1 LNRLSAEALAGLPEV
16 RPGDDLAGL
25 IGSAARQS
33 GVEIGAGDVVAV
45 AQKVVSKAEGRLRD
59 LRQVEPSAEASALGA
74 RLSKDPRLVHV
85 ILDESTAILRAER
98 GVLIVRTKHG
108 LVCANA
114 GVDQSNVPGEEM
126 VALLPA
132 APDRSARALRA
143 ALGEQ
148 LGARPAIVICDSF
161 GRAWRLGQADVAI
174 GCAGLAPLDDLRGGP
189 DAEGRELTAAIDA
202 VADQAASAAALVRT
216 KCGREAV
223 VIVRGL
229 ERHVTED
236 DGPGAV
242 AIIRAPA
249 EDLFSQGA

>member
-1 LNRLSAEALAGLPEV
+1 LTRLSAEALAGLAEV
-16 RPGDDLAGL
+16 RPGDDLAGM
-25 IGSAARQS
+25 IANAAA
-33 GVEIGAGDVVAV
+33 GAGTEIGAGDVVAV

-59 LRQVEPSAEASALGA
+59 LREVRPSAEASDLGTRLGKDA
-74 RLSKDPRLVHV
+74 RLVQV
-85 ILDESTAILRAER
+85 ILDESTAILRSEH
-98 GVLIVRTKHG
+98 GVLIVRTTHG

-132 APDRSARALRA
+132 DPDDSARALRA
-143 ALGEQ
+143 ALAER
-148 LGARPAIVICDSF
+148 LGVRPAVVICDSF

-202 VADQAASAAALVRT
+202 VADQVASAAALARR
-216 KCGREAV
+216 KSGREAV

-229 ERHVTED
+229 ERHVTLE
-236 DGPGAV
+236 DGPGAA
-242 AIIRAPA
+242 AIIRPEA
-249 EDLFSQGA
+249 EDLFT